1 MYRVIINN
9 YEFIEGKVINFLRGN
24 YIFYVFIEKVINIF
38 KRFSELEDEDIIFI
52 MEENLNKILINF

>member
-9 YEFIEGKVINFLRGN
+9 YEFIEGKVINFFRGN

-38 KRFSELEDEDIIFI
+38 KRFSELKDEDIIFI

>member
-9 YEFIEGKVINFLRGN
+9 YEFIEGKVINFFRGN

-52 MEENLNKILINF
+52 MEEN

>member
-9 YEFIEGKVINFLRGN
+9 YEFIEGEVINFFRGN
-24 YIFYVFIEKVINIF
+24 CIFYVFIEKVINIF

>member
-9 YEFIEGKVINFLRGN
+9 YEFIEGNVINFFRGN
-24 YIFYVFIEKVINIF
+24 YIFYVFIEKIINIF